1 MSKISSELLLEVWN
15 KEILKFNP
23 SVLANQ
29 NNPQGFV
36 LGGQPGAGKS
46 SLIAEAKNRLN
57 RNILE
62 INGDNFRKYHPDYEI
77 LQEKYAE
84 DAPKY
89 TAEFAGAMTEAIFQ
103 KALNERYNIVI
114 EGTFRTAQTPIN
126 TLQKLKDSG
135 YETTVLVQTCNQD
148 ISWASCLERY
158 NKMKEVNPK
167 EARFTPKE
175 HHDLVVENLSKNIK
189 EVAKSGLVDNMQVFV
204 RTPIKGKENQF
215 EQKEIYNSNSK
226 KLPNG
231 ATIDK
236 YIFGE
241 RRLVQDSGLSF
252 GW

>member
-23 SVLANQ
+23 SALPNQ
-29 NNPQGFV
+29 NNPQGFI

-62 INGDNFRKYHPDYEI
+62 INGDNFRKYHPNYES

-84 DAPKY
+84 DAPKH
-89 TAEFAGAMTEAIFQ
+89 TAEFAGSVTEAIFQ
-103 KALNERYNIVI
+103 KALDERYNIVI
-114 EGTFRTAQTPIN
+114 EGTFRTAGTPIK
-126 TLQKLKDSG
+126 TLQKLKDNS
-135 YETTVLVQTCNQD
+135 YETTVLIQTCSKD

-158 NKMKEVNPK
+158 EKMLQVNPK

-175 HHDLVVENLSKNIK
+175 HHDVVVENLSKHIK
-189 EVAKSGLVDNMQVFV
+189 EVEKSNLADNMQIFI
-204 RTPIKGKENQF
+204 RTPSKENSQIF
-215 EQKEIYNSNSK
+215 ELKEIYNSNSK
-226 KLPNG
+226 KPVNI

-236 YIFGE
+236 HILGE
-241 RRLVQDSGLSF
+241 RQRGQDREMSML
-252 GW
+252 